1 MSRRTAD
8 VTVTCTGLKKKMAP
22 ATPSANREPTPM
34 TRLVH
39 RQALWESMDMPS
51 AYATQEAP
59 GWCVE
64 QPPIFRWTLVGVQ
77 HTPHE
82 IARAIRKAA
91 PAATPPMSTV

>member
-1 MSRRTAD
+1 
-8 VTVTCTGLKKKMAP
+8 
-22 ATPSANREPTPM
+22 M

-39 RQALWESMDMPS
+39 RQTLRESMGMAS

-59 GWCVE
+59 WWRVE
-64 QPPIFRWTLVGVQ
+64 QPPTSGWTMFGVQ
-77 HTPHE
+77 HAPHE